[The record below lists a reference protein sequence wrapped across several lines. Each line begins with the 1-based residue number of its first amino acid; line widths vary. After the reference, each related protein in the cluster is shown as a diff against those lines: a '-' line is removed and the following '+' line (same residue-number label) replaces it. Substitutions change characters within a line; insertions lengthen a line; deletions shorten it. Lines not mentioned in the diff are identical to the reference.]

1 MLTPPC
7 CGRLTHKKHQK
18 VLTLSIRDLQRLDI
32 TSAMAIDPKILYL
45 DEPTSLIDEENTGMV
60 EEVILSLK

>member
-1 MLTPPC
+1 
-7 CGRLTHKKHQK
+7 
-18 VLTLSIRDLQRLDI
+18 
-32 TSAMAIDPKILYL
+32 MAIDPKILYL

>member
-1 MLTPPC
+1 
-7 CGRLTHKKHQK
+7 

-45 DEPTSLIDEENTGMV
+45 DEPTSLIDGENTGMV